1 MLSIIVPTYN
11 EAENLEEFIKKIK
24 GSVNNLE
31 YEIIIVDDN
40 SPDVTGTIAE
50 SLRKT
55 YHSID
60 IIHRSKKMGISS
72 AIMDG
77 IKIAKG
83 DIIATLN
90 SDFQHP
96 IEYLPKMAGKIGKF
110 DIVIGSRYV
119 SGGNTEGWNL
129 WRLIASRI
137 GIFIAYMAIPQ
148 IRQIKDPLSGFFVLK
163 KEIVKN
169 IYINPSVVQK
179 YLLEILV
186 RDPYRKVVE
195 VPYVFKNRRGG
206 SSKVNFRDS
215 FNYLRQLFILHKKSR
230 VI

>member
-40 SPDVTGTIAE
+40 SPDGTGTIAE

-119 SGGNTEGWNL
+119 TGGNTEGWNL

-148 IRQIKDPLSGFFVLK
+148 IRQIKGPLSGFFVLK

-206 SSKVNFRDS
+206 RSKVNFRDS